1 MNPSQ
6 YSVFI
11 TTDGSSTVIDSIH
24 KEYFHST
31 FGALTESLYIFINQG
46 LKVVK
51 KPSVRILEI
60 GFGTGLNCLLT
71 ILHKEQDQKILY
83 HTVEK
88 YPLPTNITEECNYP
102 KLLNIS
108 PELVRSL
115 HAFQWDYEAEFIPNF
130 TLKKFH
136 SDLKDFIPESKY
148 DIIYFDAFSYNIQ
161 PELWSADVFTKM
173 FNCLSSGGLL
183 VTYSAK
189 GEVKKALRSAGFEVN
204 RIAGPPGKRHIL
216 QAYTPPNEK

>member
-1 MNPSQ
+1 MTPAQ

-11 TTDGSSTVIDSIH
+11 TNDGSATVIDSIH

-31 FGALTESLYIFINQG
+31 FGALTESLYIFINHG
-46 LKVVK
+46 LKVVP
-51 KPSVRILEI
+51 KPNVRILEI
-60 GFGTGLNCLLT
+60 GFGTGLNCILT
-71 ILHKEQDQKILY
+71 ILHKEKDQKILY

-88 YPLPTNITEECNYP
+88 YPLPTNITEECNYH

-108 PELVRSL
+108 PELVQSL
-115 HAFQWDYEAEFIPNF
+115 HTFKWEQEAEFVPNF
-130 TLKKFH
+130 KLKKFQA
-136 SDLKDFIPESKY
+136 DLIDFIPESKY

-161 PELWSADVFTKM
+161 PELWSSEIFSKM
-173 FNCLSSGGLL
+173 FNCLYPGGFL

-189 GEVKKALRSAGFEVN
+189 GEVKEALRSAGFKVK

-216 QAYTPPNEK
+216 QAFTPIFEK